1 MWIDSG
7 RGKDIAFKRIA
18 LLDSLIFSF
27 SLFPLFFSIVISKVT
42 QRVISIPQKL
52 FPFVVLVALAVG
64 LEARRIERQ
73 APPLSTGRK

>member
-27 SLFPLFFSIVISKVT
+27 SLFPLFFFYSNFKGHSTRHFNSAETVPLRRAGGSG
-42 QRVISIPQKL
+42 RG
-52 FPFVVLVALAVG
+52 VG
-64 LEARRIERQ
+64 GSAH
-73 APPLSTGRK
+73 